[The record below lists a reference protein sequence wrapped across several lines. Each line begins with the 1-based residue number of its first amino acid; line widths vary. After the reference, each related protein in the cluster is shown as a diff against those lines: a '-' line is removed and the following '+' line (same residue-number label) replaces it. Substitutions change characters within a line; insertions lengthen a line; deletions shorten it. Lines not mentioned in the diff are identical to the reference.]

1 MLLILILLIVR
12 GTRCC
17 SILLQLLPPV
27 RCYYRCTCMQCLR
40 SIRSNR
46 APGRFNC
53 CCCSACICSS
63 RMASKRCAT
72 SNNSNNSI
80 NSKECSSNE
89 AIDLLTDSLPSML
102 GFERAVEF
110 TTKGDDYITAMVTLH
125 ALHDFTY
132 SSPSHKSQ
140 GKGSFVRHR
149 CEVILPLLSD
159 TAVVQS

>member
-89 AIDLLTDSLPSML
+89 AIDLLT
-102 GFERAVEF
+102 
-110 TTKGDDYITAMVTLH
+110 TKYVGIWEGGWIYHKRWWLHHSNGHSACTAWFYIFKSESQVTRQGVVCAAPVRGDPTL
-125 ALHDFTY
+125 A
-132 SSPSHKSQ
+132 
-140 GKGSFVRHR
+140 
-149 CEVILPLLSD
+149 
-159 TAVVQS
+159 